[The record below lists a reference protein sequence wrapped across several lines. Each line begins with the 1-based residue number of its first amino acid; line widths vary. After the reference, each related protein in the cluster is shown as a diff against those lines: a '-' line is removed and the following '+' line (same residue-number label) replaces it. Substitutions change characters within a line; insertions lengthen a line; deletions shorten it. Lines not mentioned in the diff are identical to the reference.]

1 MARDWSTRSFDFIAT
16 RFTVPVQLNSTA
28 EISRSHPSRW
38 RMLSSLTTILA
49 LTICQHRWLLAITK
63 AIDHRHRKSA
73 RHNCLSSSGFRL
85 LDFGFRIP
93 DYGFRLP
100 DSGLWISASGL
111 WISDSGLWI
120 SGSGFRLPDS
130 GFRIPASGFRIM
142 DFGVRILDFRLWIP
156 TSGLPDSDFWILDF
170 GFWLPD
176 FGIPGLL
183 RRNSLQWFKKRCRA
197 ELISNSS
204 ARRVAFSWVHF
215 YQLDKWSWM
224 IWFDLI
230 SAQFRNGMLPESYSI
245 SHSAARFVCKCAR
258 WIWCGI
264 FRTEGT
270 SICINQSMWEL
281 FLIWT
286 TPMWKYEKR
295 KRKKNNNHSKKELK
309 KKFHD
314 FLSLLWILP
323 PWVFHQLWSTAPS
336 SGSTSA
342 LMCPADWFFC
352 FDSTVLYSYFLK
364 QIEMSGMNV
373 TFCVLK

>member
-28 EISRSHPSRW
+28 EISRPHPSRW
-38 RMLSSLTTILA
+38 RMLSSMTTILA

-85 LDFGFRIP
+85 
-93 DYGFRLP
+93 P
-100 DSGLWISASGL
+100 DSDSWISA
-111 WISDSGLWI
+111 
-120 SGSGFRLPDS
+120 SGFRLPDY
-130 GFRIPASGFRIM
+130 GFRIPDSGFRIM
-142 DFGVRILDFRLWIP
+142 DFGFRILDFRLWIP

-176 FGIPGLL
+176 SGNILRWLL

-230 SAQFRNGMLPESYSI
+230 SAQFRNGMLPGSYSI

-323 PWVFHQLWSTAPS
+323 PWVFHQLWSTAPP